1 MSTGHQLPQTF
12 LTFKHI
18 AVRLAAKNFGCR
30 FNSDFRSIGMKPRTM
45 SSQPPLIIVGKAT
58 TFVKP
63 KGDAPCA
70 LLLDQVE
77 RSVSSIGGD
86 IFAKLLHRNEILS
99 SNRSNRRKM

>member
-1 MSTGHQLPQTF
+1 MSTGHQLPLTF

-45 SSQPPLIIVGKAT
+45 SSQPPLTTVGKVT
-58 TFVKP
+58 MFVKP

-70 LLLDQVE
+70 FLLDQVE
-77 RSVSSIGGD
+77 RSVSSFGGD